1 MKATM
6 TPLLLGALLAFSGP
20 AGVSAISPVAKVLEM
35 ISDLQTKI
43 IGEGESTQ
51 KVYEEFSEW
60 CEEQA
65 KNLMFEIKTAK
76 AEVADLKAVIVEETA
91 IIESLTSKV
100 EDLSG
105 EIAGDEADLKAAT
118 TVRNTEA
125 ADFAA
130 EEKEGLAII
139 DTLTRAIHIVSGA
152 SFIQSKSTSSVT
164 EALKVMVQANVFSSA
179 DANRLTSLVQSDS
192 DDDQEPGAPDSAV
205 YEAHTGGIVE
215 TLEGLLEKAKDQLDA
230 ARKKETSSLYA
241 FEMLEQSL
249 TDQIKTANA
258 NLDKAKKGIAASS
271 EKKATAEGDL
281 EVTSKDLAAAT
292 STLASTHHDCE
303 TKAADFEAET
313 SSRAEELKALAE
325 AKKIIA
331 EATGAASLQ
340 QVSFLQVSRVG
351 LTTKAPT
358 NFQAV
363 RFVRGLAKKL
373 HAPAL
378 AQLASRMASA
388 IRYGSRTNAA
398 DPFAKV
404 KGLIADL
411 ISKLEAEAEEDAT
424 HKAYCDKEMAETK
437 VKNEDKSAEIEK
449 LTTAIDTMT
458 AKSAKL
464 KEETAAL
471 QKELADLAASQAE
484 MDKLRQEEHEAF
496 VSEKATLEKGLD
508 GLKLALKIL
517 RDYYGS
523 AEKSHVAAEGAGG
536 GIIGLLEVCE
546 SDFTKELA
554 TVVSD
559 EESAASEYTTVTK
572 ANEIEKAS
580 KDQDVKYKT
589 QESTDLD
596 KSVSDTS
603 SDRENVETE
612 LAAVNEYWDK
622 LKEECI
628 EKAEPYAETVKRR
641 DAEIAGL
648 KEALEILEGEAVL
661 LQQGSSR
668 RSLRGRRFH
677 IGA

>member
-1 MKATM
+1 MKAS
-6 TPLLLGALLAFSGP
+6 TPLLLGALLA
-20 AGVSAISPVAKVLEM
+20 AGAGAISPVGKVLEM
-35 ISDLQTKI
+35 IAELQTKI
-43 IGEGESTQ
+43 IGEGETAQ

-60 CEEQA
+60 CEEES

-76 AEVADLKAVIVEETA
+76 AEVADLKAVIVEESA
-91 IIESLTSKV
+91 IIESLTAKV

-105 EIAGDEADLKAAT
+105 EIATAEADLKAAT
-118 TVRNTEA
+118 GIRDKEA

-130 EEKEGLAII
+130 EEKEGMEII
-139 DTLTRAIHIVSGA
+139 STLTRAIGIIQKGGA
-152 SFIQSKSTSSVT
+152 SMMQMKSVSSVT
-164 EALKVMVQANVFSSA
+164 QALSALVQANVFSSA
-179 DANRLTSLVQSDS
+179 DANRLTALVQSDS

-230 ARKKETSSLYA
+230 ARKKEQSSLYN
-241 FEMLEQSL
+241 FGLLKQSL
-249 TDQIKTANA
+249 DDQIKTGNG
-258 NLDKAKKGIAASS
+258 NLDSAKKGIAASS
-271 EKKATAEGDL
+271 EKKAIAEGDL
-281 EVTSKDLAAAT
+281 EVTSKDLSAAT
-292 STLASTHHDCE
+292 STLATTHHDCM
-303 TKAADFEAET
+303 TRASDFEAET
-313 SSRAEELKALAE
+313 KSRSDELGAIAQ
-325 AKKIIA
+325 AKKIIE
-331 EATGAASLQ
+331 EATGASMA
-340 QVSFLQVSRVG
+340 QVSFLQVERQ
-351 LTTKAPT
+351 TPT

-363 RFVRGLAKKL
+363 RFVRDLARKM

-388 IRYGSRTNAA
+388 IRYGARNGSG
-398 DPFAKV
+398 DPFEKV

-437 VKNEDKSAEIEK
+437 VKHEDKTAEIEK

-464 KEETAAL
+464 KEEVATL

-484 MDKLRQEEHEAF
+484 MDKLRQETKEAF

-508 GLKLALKIL
+508 GIKLALKVL

-523 AEKSHVAAEGAGG
+523 ADKSHVAAEGAGG

-546 SDFTKELA
+546 SDFSKELA
-554 TVVSD
+554 TAISD
-559 EESAASEYTTVTK
+559 EESAEAEYVTVTK

-580 KDQDVKYKT
+580 KDQDVKYKS
-589 QESTDLD
+589 QESTGLD
-596 KSVSDTS
+596 KSVADTS

-612 LAAVNEYWDK
+612 IAAVSEYWDK
-622 LKEECI
+622 LKDECI
-628 EKAEPYAETVKRR
+628 EKAEPYAEKVARR

-648 KEALEILEGEAVL
+648 KEALSILEGEAVL
-661 LQQGSSR
+661 LQKSSTR
-668 RSLRGRRFH
+668 RLRGHGRH
-677 IGA
+677 SLLNLGA